1 MITCVYV
8 PQRRV
13 VLVYLIVH
21 INLKPGHS
29 GHYFNSRGVDMR
41 GATHEF
47 ELRSIKFKKYISGLR
62 SIFLFQKKH
71 NFA

>member
-29 GHYFNSRGVDMR
+29 GHYFNSRGVDMQYTSHV
-41 GATHEF
+41 GKWV
-47 ELRSIKFKKYISGLR
+47 LI
-62 SIFLFQKKH
+62 
-71 NFA
+71 